1 MTVGA
6 AEANNIIIQTLMQDG
21 DELATQT
28 PTYKQVWG
36 LAQNRGSVVRP
47 FHMQPDKGW
56 QLDTD
61 DLDAQVN
68 EINALFYNYTGIL
81 QRDARPAGTSG
92 DQLGNEIP
100 EGGPVDEGGIKE
112 MAASVVA
119 SSRRVDEL
127 ASALPEVELD
137 EAAQLKRIAALQ
149 EENDRLER
157 ELKEEEER
165 LEAERIAEE
174 QRVERER
181 KEEEERLEAERIAEE
196 QRVERERKE
205 EEERLEAERIAEEQ
219 RVESELKEEEER

>member
-1 MTVGA
+1 
-6 AEANNIIIQTLMQDG
+6 
-21 DELATQT
+21 
-28 PTYKQVWG
+28 
-36 LAQNRGSVVRP
+36 
-47 FHMQPDKGW
+47 
-56 QLDTD
+56 
-61 DLDAQVN
+61 VN

-157 ELKEEEER
+157 ELKEE
-165 LEAERIAEE
+165 LEKAGKTLARATAAFEAATNHVFVKADAQEAKAAAAEE
-174 QRVERER
+174 MGVEP
-181 KEEEERLEAERIAEE
+181 
-196 QRVERERKE
+196 
-205 EEERLEAERIAEEQ
+205 
-219 RVESELKEEEER
+219 